1 MSKLD
6 IKFKRLTP
14 FKRCVLQNFPFIE
27 EDFDALTNYGLLCK
41 VVAYLNKVI
50 DSQNEVQGVTE
61 EIVTAFNNLYD
72 YVKNFFDNLDVQDE
86 INNKLDEMAESGE
99 LAELIEK
106 YYEGNIQVIFP
117 LYGIDGTDTL
127 GDCTIIK
134 NGNESLM
141 IDTFSDV
148 SEPYAK
154 IRDALY
160 HAHIST
166 LTYLVITHYHA
177 DHIGNV
183 LNLLNDGYLAGC
195 TVYLPRVSQNFL
207 TLNGS
212 AIKNALELANV
223 TWIEIDNQTFT
234 LGDDVTVKMLNGSQD
249 DYDYYDSIE
258 DQTYNDY
265 SVVCDVRYRDKKM
278 LFTGDLEHVGCEHIL
293 DEIDSNYDLLK
304 DCHHGYILNAPDFCA
319 KVNPDWVIIP
329 VSAGM
334 VYKNYEY
341 GLLNSVYW
349 VRKSKN
355 VALQGYQDEEIV
367 LDVDITGIKPKS
379 SIYFVNSLEC
389 KASTNYYV
397 DYQRADEIR
406 NGSYE
411 HPFKNLAEA
420 MVFLPKN
427 GTTLINLQVNSLPTI
442 NNACFVEGFKNL
454 VIRFNNEIT
463 YNNNVTIETCQ
474 NVQVINLKQTSG
486 KVTINNSD
494 AVLTSFLNNVGGEA
508 INVYHS
514 KLAINGSLDL
524 VINTEDAI
532 NIRTNSHVTIDTTS
546 SINLTYSEGTTKRF
560 INSYNSVLYMGDN
573 TVNYLKDLPFST
585 KIMSVASLNKT
596 TMSENT
602 KILRALYS
610 NEDGTFTGG
619 DLKEETTPYR
629 VLSVEYKDNLGYR
642 QIVRMRRY
650 NEHSIA
656 SVVPNSSADT
666 LYIRSATL
674 TFNGTTFTLSRNC
687 ETAISANGTTVT
699 AGNAIKIINIF
710 GEGGDI

>member
-1 MSKLD
+1 MNEDKPE
-6 IKFKRLTP
+6 RMPNTP
-14 FKRCVLQNFPFIE
+14 PFVRFVCSAIPMV
-27 EDFDALTNYGLLCK
+27 FDDSLSYYEALCALWKY
-41 VVAYLNKVI
+41 
-50 DSQNEVQGVTE
+50 VQGMTDVINNNATLE
-61 EIVTAFNNLYD
+61 EEYILKFNELKTFVDTY
-72 YVKNFFDNLDVQDE
+72 FDNLDVQEE
-86 INNKLDEMAESGE
+86 INNKLDQMAESGE

-127 GDCTIIK
+127 GDCSIIK
-134 NGNESLM
+134 NGDKSLM

-195 TVYLPRVSQNFL
+195 TVYLPRVSQNFPA
-207 TLNGS
+207 LNGS

-265 SVVCDVRYRDKKM
+265 SVVCDVRYRDKKL
-278 LFTGDLEHVGCEHIL
+278 LFTGDLEHKGCEHIL

-329 VSAGM
+329 ASAGM

-341 GLLNSVYW
+341 GLINSVYW

-367 LDVDITGIKPKS
+367 LDIDITGIKANS
-379 SIYFVNSLEC
+379 GIYFVNSLEC
-389 KASTNYYV
+389 KASTDYYV

-427 GTTLINLQVNSLPTI
+427 GTTLINIQVNSLPVT
-442 NNACFVEGFKNL
+442 NNTCFVEGFKNL
-454 VIRFNNEIT
+454 IIRFNNDIA
-463 YNNNVTIETCQ
+463 YNNNVTIESCQ

-494 AVLTSFLNNVGGEA
+494 AVLTSFSNNVGGEA
-508 INVYHS
+508 INVFHS

-573 TVNYLKDLPFST
+573 TVNYLKALPFST

-610 NEDGTFTGG
+610 NEDGTFTTGS
-619 DLKEETTPYR
+619 LKEEATPYK

-650 NEHSIA
+650 NEHAIA
-656 SVVPNSSADT
+656 SIVPNSTTNT
-666 LYIRSATL
+666 LYVRSATI
-674 TFNGTTFTLSRNC
+674 TFSGTTFTLSRNC
-687 ETAISANGTTVT
+687 ETAIGANGTTVS